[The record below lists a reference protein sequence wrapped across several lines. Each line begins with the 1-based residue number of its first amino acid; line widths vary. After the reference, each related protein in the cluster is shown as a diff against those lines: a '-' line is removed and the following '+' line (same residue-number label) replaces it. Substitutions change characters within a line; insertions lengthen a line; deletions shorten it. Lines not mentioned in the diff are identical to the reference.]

1 VLDPLGPSSPAGQL
15 SHLCIEGSFQDA
27 NKIKELSVIS
37 DVITTEIEHVNTD
50 ELMELEKSGV
60 VIHPNPQTLRI
71 IQDKYAQKVY
81 LSDNGISVPDFM
93 NIPDVQ
99 AGVEAGLRYGYPFMM
114 KNKRLAYDGRGNAV
128 VRSADDVSIK
138 FSLLGSNEIYAERF
152 IPFVKELAV
161 MIVRTKDGILSYP
174 VVETIQLNNICHI
187 VTAPAQVS
195 SVALQAAERLAR
207 RAISSLDGYGIYG
220 VEMFLLNDD
229 TVLLNEIAPR

>member
-1 VLDPLGPSSPAGQL
+1 MLDPLGPSSPAGQL

-60 VIHPNPQTLRI
+60 IIHPNPQTLRI

-93 NIPDVQ
+93 NILDVQ

-128 VRSADDVSIK
+128 VRSVDDVPIK
-138 FSLLGSNEIYAERF
+138 FSLLGSSEIYAERF
-152 IPFVKELAV
+152 VPFVKELAT

-195 SVALQAAERLAR
+195 SAALQAAERVAR
-207 RAISSLDGYGIYG
+207 QAISSLDGYGIYG